1 MYAAQHASQEHAT
14 EARRGLAGAVA
25 SDAGVAV
32 AVVRLRGAPFDVN
45 RAEIAALF
53 GAHGV
58 EEHSVFLAPRVADGK
73 PSGEAFVAVT
83 RGEAAAK
90 DAIKTL
96 DRKEIRGRWVELF
109 AATPA
114 ELAARCKAGLAAA
127 HRPDAADRGVVR
139 VGGLPFMAT
148 RADVARLF
156 EAGRAA
162 LAASLGAEGSCVALR
177 DEAGIFLPSTPDRR
191 PSGLAFLVVA
201 GGAEAAALATR
212 ALDGASLGDRAV
224 VAAPATMCELYA
236 ALGDD
241 ALESRCALLRGL
253 PFSFC
258 GPGHVED
265 QFLHGLAVERLQLC
279 AAHGRPDGN
288 AYVMF
293 RTVDDAIRALARNRA
308 DLAGRF
314 VEVVAVPRREFDRG
328 AQWHAP
334 GHAFARPPPPSYRGP
349 PPQPPPQPPPPGAAA
364 PPRPLATA
372 ALAAYPAFP
381 ERAPGT

>member
-1 MYAAQHASQEHAT
+1 MKIRTLADGPGFATGATSNLGISTTSYSFSSGFRPTTIPPPRSETYAPDGASPPAGEMYAAQHASQEHAT

-32 AVVRLRGAPFDVN
+32 AVVRLRGAPFDVA

-73 PSGEAFVAVT
+73 PSGEAFVAVA
-83 RGEAAAK
+83 RGEAAAE
-90 DAIKTL
+90 DAIRTL

-139 VGGLPFMAT
+139 VGGLPFVAT

-201 GGAEAAALATR
+201 GGADAAALATR

-258 GPGHVED
+258 GPG
-265 QFLHGLAVERLQLC
+265 Q
-279 AAHGRPDGN
+279 GRKRVIQD
-288 AYVMF
+288 
-293 RTVDDAIRALARNRA
+293 
-308 DLAGRF
+308 RF
-314 VEVVAVPRREFDRG
+314 NTSVPRAIVPGKASTRRER
-328 AQWHAP
+328 
-334 GHAFARPPPPSYRGP
+334 S
-349 PPQPPPQPPPPGAAA
+349 
-364 PPRPLATA
+364 
-372 ALAAYPAFP
+372 
-381 ERAPGT
+381 ER